1 MPSAPP
7 IPSPP
12 HPSRQPHQ
20 PPGAPGSHPSSPHP
34 TPTWSARG
42 LQASPGS
49 RTLHTPTLGR
59 VPHAPGRT
67 VAVGVRS
74 STAGLPA
81 SVLSPGVFPGAKM
94 DLLTPRSDTPL
105 PECASP
111 RAYPGLRTLQGSQG
125 SQLSQAKSQCKGLTV
140 ALRPHP
146 IWSCPLWSSR
156 LPPFPTPP
164 TSCLLLVPHLTV
176 LTPAAPTAPT
186 LFLDASTFSLGPLLS
201 TPTQQALP
209 CLALFFCIAPLKY
222 SVLHY
227 CWPPSSSTK
236 KDPPGEK
243 SSGPRP
249 LRLGWPGARSPRSTQ
264 ASRPARGGLA
274 LQTCI
279 TQTTNTTLALL
290 KTSPTCI

>member
-20 PPGAPGSHPSSPHP
+20 PPGAPGSHPSSPH
-34 TPTWSARG
+34 THMERTG

-49 RTLHTPTLGR
+49 RTLHAPTLGR

-94 DLLTPRSDTPL
+94 DLLTPRSDTPF
-105 PECASP
+105 PEYASP
-111 RAYPGLRTLQGSQG
+111 RAYPGLRTLQG

-146 IWSCPLWSSR
+146 IWSCPSG
-156 LPPFPTPP
+156 PPDSLRSPPHPPPVCSWCP
-164 TSCLLLVPHLTV
+164 TSQSSPRLLPLPQHLRC
-176 LTPAAPTAPT
+176 P
-186 LFLDASTFSLGPLLS
+186 
-201 TPTQQALP
+201 
-209 CLALFFCIAPLKY
+209 
-222 SVLHY
+222 
-227 CWPPSSSTK
+227 PPS
-236 KDPPGEK
+236 P
-243 SSGPRP
+243 
-249 LRLGWPGARSPRSTQ
+249 W
-264 ASRPARGGLA
+264 GL
-274 LQTCI
+274 
-279 TQTTNTTLALL
+279 
-290 KTSPTCI
+290 S